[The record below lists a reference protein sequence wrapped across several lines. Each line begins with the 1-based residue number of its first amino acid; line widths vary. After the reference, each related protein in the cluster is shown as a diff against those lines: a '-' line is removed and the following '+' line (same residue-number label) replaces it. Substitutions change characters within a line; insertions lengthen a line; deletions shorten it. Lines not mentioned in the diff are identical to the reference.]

1 MPIVFLSYYRRCMTV
16 KNKSFKLH
24 IWPIILMYAVDQS
37 MKWEGKEIV
46 IAFFYTHIKSR
57 DPNNMREGTCA
68 DKRADMHVLT
78 SILTRFSSD
87 PMSFFQSNRIPSS
100 TCLFYI
106 QPCSS
111 SSYENARWSWIKYHM
126 TQAVNKILLLHVTIF
141 INFLFASH
149 VNKKWK

>member
-1 MPIVFLSYYRRCMTV
+1 MHDC
-16 KNKSFKLH
+16 KNKSFKLR

-46 IAFFYTHIKSR
+46 ITFFYTHIKKSFKLHIW
-57 DPNNMREGTCA
+57 PIILMYA
-68 DKRADMHVLT
+68 VDKRADMHVLT

-126 TQAVNKILLLHVTIF
+126 IQAVNKILLLHVTIF